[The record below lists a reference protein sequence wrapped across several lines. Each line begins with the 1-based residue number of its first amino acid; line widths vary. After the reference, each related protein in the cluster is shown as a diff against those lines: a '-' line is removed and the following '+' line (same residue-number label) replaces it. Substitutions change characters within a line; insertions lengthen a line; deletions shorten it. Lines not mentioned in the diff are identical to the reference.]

1 MIESCDWF
9 ASVIENI
16 HPFTCV
22 FLRCYCSHHNTATC
36 AFSHQCLLI
45 LRCKLLLYISLNIDL
60 SSNSHMT
67 SCRKCSWTSQEWTQC
82 VKGGFCLTAE
92 GQKVNIH
99 GLLNRGVWMEVLHAR
114 RQKQEVTAGLIV
126 TGIKVNGAEKERER
140 KMASSSLEQLYL
152 SREEGEVSAEMLR
165 VHLSCHL
172 YSNCPLFCHLDYTRQ
187 GHANE
192 ELKIGCLKVKSRK
205 HQSLARYVVQFP

>member
-1 MIESCDWF
+1 M
-9 ASVIENI
+9 
-16 HPFTCV
+16 
-22 FLRCYCSHHNTATC
+22 
-36 AFSHQCLLI
+36 
-45 LRCKLLLYISLNIDL
+45 
-60 SSNSHMT
+60 
-67 SCRKCSWTSQEWTQC
+67 
-82 VKGGFCLTAE
+82 
-92 GQKVNIH
+92 
-99 GLLNRGVWMEVLHAR
+99 R
-114 RQKQEVTAGLIV
+114 RRKQEVTAGLIV

-140 KMASSSLEQLYL
+140 GREGEKERKTASSSLEQLYL